1 MKQTEEQIV
10 DKIRNRMKKK
20 DLTYK
25 ALSEKSGVN
34 INTVDKVVNGKAS
47 PTLRVLL
54 ALFEVLKIRI
64 R

>member
-1 MKQTEEQIV
+1 MEEKQVIE
-10 DKIRNRMKKK
+10 KIRSRMKKK

-25 ALSEKSGVN
+25 ALSEQSGVN
-34 INTVDKVVNGKAS
+34 VNTIDKVVNGKTS